1 MLNQIDRRQSPAIAI
16 LARPSL
22 QGSTMPWP
30 SQGSFMG
37 SVQRALASSWHKHSH
52 CINFVTDVPYVGTY
66 LGSDILAPS
75 PKARDH
81 PQHRDQLLIVNLRV
95 AAPIAK
101 FRPGSQQSF
110 AKKSQPCKE
119 LVSPRPSCDQRSSSC
134 TPHRRPRSR
143 HTWLRGLPVCCPVPG
158 LHCSERKRQRDLLG
172 SGVGWRPNAG
182 IEDCLLGWTKQ
193 KAKAFTSIESR

>member
-1 MLNQIDRRQSPAIAI
+1 MDFNCSIRLIGDNHLQPLSSYG
-16 LARPSL
+16 LL
-22 QGSTMPWP
+22 QGSTMLWP

-52 CINFVTDVPYVGTY
+52 CNNFVTEVPHVGTH
-66 LGSDILAPS
+66 LGSEILAPS
-75 PKARDH
+75 LKEHDH
-81 PQHRDQLLIVNLRV
+81 PQHREELLIANLRV

-110 AKKSQPCKE
+110 ANMSRPCKG
-119 LVSPRPSCDQRSSSC
+119 LVSPRPSFDQRSSSC

-143 HTWLRGLPVCCPVPG
+143 YTWLPVCCPVPG

-172 SGVGWRPNAG
+172 LGVGWRPNAW
-182 IEDCLLGWTKQ
+182 IEVCLLGWTKQ
-193 KAKAFTSIESR
+193 KAKAFTSIASR